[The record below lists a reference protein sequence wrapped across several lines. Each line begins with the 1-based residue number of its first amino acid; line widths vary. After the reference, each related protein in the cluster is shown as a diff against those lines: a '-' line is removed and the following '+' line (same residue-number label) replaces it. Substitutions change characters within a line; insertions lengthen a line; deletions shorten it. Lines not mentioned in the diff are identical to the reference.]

1 MTIISF
7 QEINKIILNSN
18 KVKSNEDVN
27 RIIYKFY
34 SIPSHKFKKGES
46 CIRNY
51 DDGKKQLVYIDYFHF
66 NRKYNVFYYDYS
78 YSLSSDGYCN
88 EKSLRKLTQ
97 AEENKSKTS
106 LFSLP
111 MDMCSWN

>member
-7 QEINKIILNSN
+7 QEINNIILNSN

-27 RIIYKFY
+27 RIIYNFY
-34 SIPSHKFKKGES
+34 SMPSPKFKKGET

-51 DDGKKQLVYIDYFHF
+51 GGGKKQVVSIDNFYYEK
-66 NRKYNVFYYDYS
+66 KYNTYYYEYS
-78 YSLSSDGYCN
+78 YFPSSDGYCY
-88 EKSLRKLTQ
+88 ESSLRKLTKS
-97 AEENKSKTS
+97 EENKSKTS